1 MKKLNFKID
10 IQAPVEKVF
19 NKMLGIDNIHT
30 YEQWTSLFNP
40 TSSYEG
46 KWEKGSKIYF
56 TGIHEG
62 KKGGMV
68 AEILENIPNKYIS
81 IRHYGILDGDKEIT
95 EGPEVESW
103 AGGLENYSFSE
114 KNGTT
119 TVSVDAD
126 TNEEYVDYFNDTWPN
141 ALEKLKEISEN

>member
-1 MKKLNFKID
+1 MKKLNYQID
-10 IQAPVEKVF
+10 IQAPAEKVF
-19 NKMLGIDNIHT
+19 RTMLGLDDIST
-30 YEQWTSLFNP
+30 YEQWTALFNP

-46 KWEKGSKIYF
+46 NWDKGSKIYF

-68 AEILENIPNKYIS
+68 AEIAENIPNKYIS

-103 AGGLENYSFSE
+103 AGGLENYSFQEFDGITSVAVE
-114 KNGTT
+114 VDTT
-119 TVSVDAD
+119 
-126 TNEEYVDYFNDTWPN
+126 EEYGEYFDQTWPK
-141 ALEKLKEISEN
+141 ALKKLKEITEK